1 MPANYHSD
9 NDAAFTAE
17 IITQKNFL
25 KVEEKLKSGITLF
38 CYASPRSTLKVFI
51 GYDNKQ
57 WELLG
62 TIKEFPQRFD
72 LGMKKFYYYRLKI
85 VESSSNEPFQFDGY
99 TIEYNLEEEK
109 RWA

>member
-1 MPANYHSD
+1 MVLRGTFKLGGD
-9 NDAAFTAE
+9 FIE
-17 IITQKNFL
+17 VIIKGNEVLFYDLATHTLTPVSGL
-25 KVEEKLKSGITLF
+25 KLSK
-38 CYASPRSTLKVFI
+38 A
-51 GYDNKQ
+51 
-57 WELLG
+57 G

-109 RWA
+109 R